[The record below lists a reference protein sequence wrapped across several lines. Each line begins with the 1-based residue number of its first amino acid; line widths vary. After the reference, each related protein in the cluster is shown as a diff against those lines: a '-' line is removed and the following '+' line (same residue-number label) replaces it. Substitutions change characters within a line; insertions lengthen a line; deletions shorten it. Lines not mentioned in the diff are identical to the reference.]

1 MADIKPSWITNKK
14 SMWDAPWC
22 LVKRRMDGTT
32 LWTAVV
38 KTWQQDPAKDYA
50 RWMVKSWIGDRDGA
64 DAERWDGG
72 DEYCRLILQGEL
84 VEVNGEPPTHEQKL
98 EWAVLERR
106 AIASPDAF
114 AEMGFG

>member
-38 KTWQQDPAKDYA
+38 KTWQADPAKDYA
-50 RWMVKSWIGDRDGA
+50 RWMVKSWIGDQTGQ

-84 VEVNGEPPTHEQKL
+84 VEVMGRPPTHDEKL

-114 AEMGFG
+114 AEMGF